1 MGTLVDHHPQV
12 HRRRAAPRRRE
23 EGRRS
28 AHPRE
33 DKMPWQTAPGVI
45 IIIAAFSVSGLLIPP
60 IHQLFKGKKRVIGR
74 DDFDFMMERRD
85 NKLKELAA
93 KTAAA
98 Q

>member
-1 MGTLVDHHPQV
+1 MGSLVNHHPRQV
-12 HRRRAAPRRRE
+12 VDAAPRPAAERKDA
-23 EGRRS
+23 GRLTQ
-28 AHPRE
+28 AK
-33 DKMPWQTAPGVI
+33 KMPWQTAPGVI